1 MRLSTLSDSELI
13 HLYTS
18 GNEACF
24 EELVNRHK
32 DRIYTYLVLLLK
44 NRDLAQDFFHD
55 TLIKVIQS
63 LKKGKYLEEG
73 KFRPWALRI
82 AHNLVIDHFRK
93 QQKMRLQRSTDEFDV
108 FSTISH
114 EDMNVEEEMI
124 HETIIADMRKL
135 VTFLPYDQR
144 EVLLMRIH
152 AKMSFKEIAWLSGV
166 SINTAL
172 GRMRYALINLRKL
185 MEEHNIRLVA

>member
-13 HLYTS
+13 RLYTS

-114 EDMNVEEEMI
+114 DDKNAEEEMI
-124 HETIIADMRKL
+124 HETIIGDMRKL
-135 VTFLPYDQR
+135 VTLLPYDQR

-185 MEEHNIRLVA
+185 MEEHNIKLVA

>member
-13 HLYTS
+13 RLYTS